1 MPESVKIC
9 AWAVQASALR
19 GYHPLQ
25 GIYVGR
31 AGAEKAKTKKR
42 QQTEANNLGM
52 LLWMVAA
59 FAARVYKRWKCV
71 GVTNMSTTSSRHNSL
86 LQAISSL
93 QIFFFLLVNQ
103 TTRKEKLFAAP
114 LRCPKRSE
122 MFNLEEVCVSTR
134 CVNIVN
140 KHNTIA
146 SKCARVRGLTT
157 FEPRNDTT
165 CIEDGC

>member
-93 QIFFFLLVNQ
+93 QIFFFFARQSNDAQ
-103 TTRKEKLFAAP
+103 RKTL
-114 LRCPKRSE
+114 C
-122 MFNLEEVCVSTR
+122 C
-134 CVNIVN
+134 
-140 KHNTIA
+140 TIA
-146 SKCARVRGLTT
+146 VSEEKWNVQFGRSLCEYAMRKHRKQTQHN
-157 FEPRNDTT
+157 RK
-165 CIEDGC
+165 

>member
-93 QIFFFLLVNQ
+93 QIFFFCSSIKRRAKKNSLLHHCGV
-103 TTRKEKLFAAP
+103 R
-114 LRCPKRSE
+114 R
-122 MFNLEEVCVSTR
+122 EV
-134 CVNIVN
+134 
-140 KHNTIA
+140 
-146 SKCARVRGLTT
+146 KCSIWKKSV
-157 FEPRNDTT
+157 
-165 CIEDGC
+165 